1 MEGLAKWTF
10 VGGLLAA
17 VAAAFIV
24 GQDGGP
30 GGSLLHATIP
40 WVVGGLG
47 ILCGFLKWKEGDSRA
62 LLLAATGLVVALSA
76 ILLQNFNPQ
85 WLNDVVYFARVLIA
99 HILLTVGL
107 LSVIEAVWK

>member
-1 MEGLAKWTF
+1 MQGLAKWSF
-10 VGGLLAA
+10 LAGLVAA

-24 GQDGGP
+24 GQEGGP
-30 GGSLLHATIP
+30 GGNLLHAGIP

-62 LLLAATGLVVALSA
+62 LLLAATGLVVGLSA

-85 WLNDVVYFARVLIA
+85 WLNDVVYFARVLVA
-99 HILLTVGL
+99 HILLSVGL
-107 LSVIEAVWK
+107 LSVIGAIWE